1 VKNNPQNILRFAKC
15 DLSLQR
21 VKFINSAQKYEK
33 GARETN
39 I

>member
-1 VKNNPQNILRFAKC
+1 MEIIIQKVWMVEKLS
-15 DLSLQR
+15 LSLQH

>member
-1 VKNNPQNILRFAKC
+1 MKIVIQKVWMVEKLS
-15 DLSLQR
+15 LSLQR